1 MKISKPNEYGAMAA
15 GAEEVVA
22 SRGIAQ
28 ATLRIALCEDGLYRQ
43 SAGIRYSYGGF
54 GGPVWM
60 SSPGYLTVA
69 EARTAGLE
77 ELLRQWPTAWQSEP
91 QSVHD
96 ELADL
101 RCQVE
106 AQLRQPSLF

>member
-22 SRGIAQ
+22 SRRNAQ

-43 SAGIRYSYGGF
+43 SGCILYSYGGF

-60 SSPGYLTVA
+60 NSPGYMTVA

-77 ELLRQWPTAWQSEP
+77 ELLRTWPTVWPFQP

-101 RCQVE
+101 RHQVE
-106 AQLRQPSLF
+106 AQLSQPSLF